1 MGACALWGDE
11 HVALWH
17 HAHVGT
23 AETVPLPSLI
33 SNIPLPAPELDSYLD
48 AAAECFARHGIRRAS
63 VQDVARR
70 LGVNRTT
77 VYRQV
82 GNVDDMV
89 RLLLARELHRFLA
102 QASLDVDPRRT
113 PSAVVALLASVVRH
127 ARAHPVL
134 VKVLR
139 DEPEIIGPF
148 LAAELPSL
156 ITRVSGEIV
165 PLLRWAMDQ
174 GALSK
179 RDPDR
184 LADWLV
190 RTAVTLILA
199 PPPDDLEE
207 FLSDLLM
214 PVLVPVNA
222 RGGRSRR
229 VSAAAR

>member
-1 MGACALWGDE
+1 
-11 HVALWH
+11 
-17 HAHVGT
+17 
-23 AETVPLPSLI
+23 
-33 SNIPLPAPELDSYLD
+33 
-48 AAAECFARHGIRRAS
+48 
-63 VQDVARR
+63 
-70 LGVNRTT
+70 
-77 VYRQV
+77 
-82 GNVDDMV
+82 
-89 RLLLARELHRFLA
+89 
-102 QASLDVDPRRT
+102 
-113 PSAVVALLASVVRH
+113 
-127 ARAHPVL
+127 
-134 VKVLR
+134 
-139 DEPEIIGPF
+139 
-148 LAAELPSL
+148 
-156 ITRVSGEIV
+156 
-165 PLLRWAMDQ
+165 MDQ